1 MAVVDSRADAGVT
14 AGRSGPA
21 VADVAS
27 AMRGL
32 QDRLTE
38 SQWLSAIEIR
48 CLQFGQL
55 SALLDHAAAAVP
67 FYSDRLRQ
75 AGHVASR
82 PIDDET
88 WSRLPILSRRDVQA
102 AGAAI
107 ISSALPADH
116 GRMGELR
123 TSGSTGMPVTVK
135 VSTLAQAWF
144 KAIVLREQLW
154 HRRDFGLTF
163 AVIRRYKAGIALPPD
178 GERRARWASR
188 AAIPFETGPLMR
200 LSIAAPASEQAKWLH
215 RCDPDYLLT
224 YPSNLTALVPAM
236 REAGLRP
243 TRLREV
249 VTMAELLPAETRALV
264 REAWNVPIH
273 DTYSA
278 KEVGYMALQCP
289 EHERLHIQ
297 SEVALVEVIDDAG
310 RPCIPGEIGRVVAT
324 SLHNFAMPL
333 IRYEI
338 GDYAEV
344 GPPCAC
350 GRGLPVLTRV
360 MGRVRNILIGASGER
375 YWPSFG
381 TSGFRNLAP
390 VRRHQFVQKRRDS
403 LEARFVVERP
413 LTADEEADLR
423 AHILS
428 RLPEPFEITFTYV
441 DDIPPSEG
449 GKLENFISEVAP
461 PV

>member
-1 MAVVDSRADAGVT
+1 MAVAAGV
-14 AGRSGPA
+14 PA
-21 VADVAS
+21 AADVTS
-27 AMRGL
+27 VMRGL

-38 SQWLSAIEIR
+38 SQWLPAAEIR
-48 CLQFGQL
+48 RLQFRQL
-55 SALLDHAAAAVP
+55 SALLDHAVATVP
-67 FYSDRLRQ
+67 FHTDRLRQ
-75 AGHVASR
+75 AGYVASR
-82 PIDDET
+82 PIEESF
-88 WSRLPILSRRDVQA
+88 WSQLPVLTRREVQT

-107 ISSALPADH
+107 TTSALPADH

-123 TSGSTGMPVTVK
+123 TSGSTGMPVVVK

-154 HRRDFGLTF
+154 HRRDLALTY
-163 AVIRRYKAGIALPPD
+163 AVIRKYKKGIALPPD

-215 RCDPDYLLT
+215 RCNPDYLLT
-224 YPSNLTALVPAM
+224 YPSNLTALVPAV
-236 REAGLRP
+236 REAGLRL

-249 VTMAELLPAETRALV
+249 ATMAELLPAETRTLV
-264 REAWNVPIH
+264 REAWDVPIRE
-273 DTYSA
+273 TYSA
-278 KEVGYMALQCP
+278 KEVGYMAIQCP
-289 EHERLHIQ
+289 EHEQLHIQ
-297 SEVALVEVIDDAG
+297 SEVVLVEVLDDAG
-310 RPCIPGEIGRVVAT
+310 RPCAPGEIGRVVVT
-324 SLHNFAMPL
+324 PLHNFAMPL

-344 GPPCAC
+344 GQPCAC
-350 GRGLPVLTRV
+350 GRGLSVLTRV

-381 TSGFRNLAP
+381 TSRFRSLAP

-413 LTADEEADLR
+413 LTAGEEANLR

-428 RLPEPFEITFTYV
+428 RLPEPFDITFSYV
-441 DDIPPSEG
+441 DDIPASEA
-449 GKLENFISEVAP
+449 GKLENFISEVA
-461 PV
+461 